1 MKKIALLMAATA
13 LAAASSLALADG
25 EALAKKNNCLAC
37 HNVEGK
43 KVGPAFKDIAAKYKG
58 KMDAATM
65 AKGIQKGSSGKWGG
79 MPMPPQAQ
87 VSDADAKA
95 LAEWILSL

>member
-1 MKKIALLMAATA
+1 MKKSLLL
-13 LAAASSLALADG
+13 LAAAALTTASTLALADG
-25 EALAKKNNCLAC
+25 AALAKKNNCLSC

-43 KVGPAFKDIAAKYKG
+43 KVGPSFKDIAAKYKG
-58 KMDAATM
+58 KTDAAALAAT
-65 AKGIQKGSSGKWGG
+65 IQKGSTGKWGG

-87 VSDADAKA
+87 VSAEDAKA